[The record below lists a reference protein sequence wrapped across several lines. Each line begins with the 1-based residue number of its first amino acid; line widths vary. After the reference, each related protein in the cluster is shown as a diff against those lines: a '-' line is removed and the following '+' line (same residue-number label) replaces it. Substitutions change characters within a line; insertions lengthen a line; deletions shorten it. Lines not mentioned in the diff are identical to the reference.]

1 MIPLTPPPPPRRARP
16 RWHRVIAAE
25 GYAGAWLEHVREQN
39 VALWHPDELPEAEC
53 RSIAKSCANYSLRQF
68 SEADYS
74 AIQTQRNA
82 LVLESGLQKSGS
94 QLSYDCRF
102 RAPAGHNS
110 RAKGSNSQAALSII
124 KNGPPWVNCVTL
136 TQLTHGGPGD
146 PKERT
151 LDLIIT
157 EELRALTRIVE

>member
-1 MIPLTPPPPPRRARP
+1 MASRRAP
-16 RWHRVIAAE
+16 RSRVS
-25 GYAGAWLEHVREQN
+25 VNRQ
-39 VALWHPDELPEAEC
+39 V
-53 RSIAKSCANYSLRQF
+53 LRQLLP
-68 SEADYS
+68 
-74 AIQTQRNA
+74 TP
-82 LVLESGLQKSGS
+82 VLRSGLFSHSDPKKRAGFGKWSTEVRKSAKLR
-94 QLSYDCRF
+94 LSF
-102 RAPAGHNS
+102 SAPAGHNS
-110 RAKGSNSQAALSII
+110 RAKGSNSQAALSIV